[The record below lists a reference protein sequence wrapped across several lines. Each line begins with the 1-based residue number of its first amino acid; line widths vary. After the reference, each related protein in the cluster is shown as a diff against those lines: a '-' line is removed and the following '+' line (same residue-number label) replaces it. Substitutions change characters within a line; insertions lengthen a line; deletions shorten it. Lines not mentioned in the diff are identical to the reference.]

1 MICNTCKDT
10 GLKSKVF
17 PIASEY
23 VFVTPQERYF
33 DENGVWHNHDS
44 NEIVESFKCSN
55 DHTWEVKKTAKCWCG
70 A

>member
-10 GLKSKVF
+10 GLKSRVF
-17 PIASEY
+17 PVASEY

-44 NEIVESFKCSN
+44 NETVETFKCSN
-55 DHTWEVKKTAKCWCG
+55 DHTWEVRKTAKCWCG
-70 A
+70 T